1 MAICDYLNEE
11 MVKRTCSLLTLI
23 VLVLTQCFIPI
34 NYSLAENNAEEDFLV
49 EENTIQDLDDGD
61 SLGDDLEWEEWS
73 EDDSLASSQDDEE
86 NVQDEENVETGSKV
100 KKILPYSFLNSF
112 MLTKTDIPL
121 CYGYFTSIDM
131 INSAYQNRL
140 KGYLLTAAEK
150 NQIHDSALIEQ
161 ISTFK
166 LRQTKQWNP
175 AKIYSRKWMS

>member
-1 MAICDYLNEE
+1 MNSSLFDSAHIDLSGYEYNKFKIFIGLIPSKVYPFFHFSFK
-11 MVKRTCSLLTLI
+11 VKDNYDFE
-23 VLVLTQCFIPI
+23 LVRNVSNQKCFIPI
-34 NYSLAENNAEEDFLV
+34 YKTIGPYLEPVYAEEY
-49 EENTIQDLDDGD
+49 EENM
-61 SLGDDLEWEEWS
+61 
-73 EDDSLASSQDDEE
+73 
-86 NVQDEENVETGSKV
+86 ETGSKV

-150 NQIHDSALIEQ
+150 NQIRDSALIEQ

-166 LRQTKQWNP
+166 LRQTK
-175 AKIYSRKWMS
+175 